1 MPIHQI
7 LQQYWGYS
15 SFRPLQED
23 IISSVLTQRDT
34 LALLPT
40 GGGKS
45 ICFQVPALVLD
56 GICIVVSP
64 LIALMQDQV
73 EQLKKRGIPAI
84 AIVSGM
90 HPKQIDTALDNCIY
104 GNIKFLYVS
113 PERLQTTLF
122 IERAKQMK
130 VCLIAIDEAHCISQ
144 WGYDFR
150 PPYLK
155 IAEFRA
161 FFPEVPLIALTATA
175 TKEVK
180 KDILEK
186 LEMQNPQVFQQSF
199 ARANLSYSTLK
210 EEDKEHRLLAM
221 LQKIQGTAVVYV
233 RNRRRTQ
240 EIADFLVKN
249 GINATFYHA
258 GLNAVER
265 SKRQNLWIQNQVRV
279 IVATNAFG
287 MGIDK
292 ADVRLVVHIDLPDTL
307 EAYYQEAGRAGRD
320 GEKAFAVALY
330 NQPDLDN
337 LLKNANQ
344 CFPPIELI
352 RRVYQC
358 LGNYYQLAN
367 GSGQFNNFEF
377 DLIEFQ
383 RRFDL
388 PPTDTY
394 YAIKMLENEAFIA
407 LSDGFNSQSKVM
419 LRVDNRQLYDFQL
432 RNPRYDGFIKL
443 LLRMYG
449 GELFSTFLN
458 ISETSLAKAFLVP
471 PLEIESY
478 LTQLDKMELLS
489 YDKHSDKAQITFLTP
504 RFDANALP
512 LQVQEITNRK
522 EAYIAKAKAV
532 QHYTTHQQRCRT
544 QLLLE
549 YFDEITDQECGVCDT
564 CIRKKRQAKE
574 GKQENL
580 VVEKTKLQLLQ
591 LLANGS
597 MSPKLILQIMSPNNQ
612 TEFQGIVRQLIE
624 EDILCFTAEGNID
637 LHQKTKKA
645 HGIS

>member
-1 MPIHQI
+1 MSIHQI

-23 IISSVLTQRDT
+23 IISSVLHKTDT

-45 ICFQVPALVLD
+45 ICFQVPALALD

-122 IERAKQMK
+122 IERVKQMK

-161 FFPEVPLIALTATA
+161 LFPEVPLIALTATA

-180 KDILEK
+180 LDILEK
-186 LEMQNPQVFQQSF
+186 LEMKSPKLFQQSF

-210 EEDKEHRLLAM
+210 EEDKERRLLAM
-221 LQKIQGTAVVYV
+221 LQKIQGTAVIYV

-249 GINATFYHA
+249 NIRATFYHA
-258 GLNAVER
+258 GLNASER
-265 SKRQNLWIQNQVRV
+265 SKRQEQWIQNQVRV

-292 ADVRLVVHIDLPDTL
+292 ADVRLVVHLDLPDTL

-320 GEKAFAVALY
+320 GQKAFAVALY
-330 NQPDLDN
+330 NQPDLDS
-337 LLKNANQ
+337 LEKNADQ
-344 CFPPIELI
+344 SFPPIDLI

-358 LGNYYQLAN
+358 LGNFYQLAN
-367 GSGQFNNFEF
+367 GAGQFNNFEF
-377 DLIEFQ
+377 DLVEFQ
-383 RRFDL
+383 RRFNL

-394 YAIKMLENEAFIA
+394 FAIKMLEIEGFIS
-407 LSDGFNSQSKVM
+407 LSDNFSHQSKLM

-443 LLRMYG
+443 VLRMYG
-449 GELFSTFLN
+449 GELFSTFIN
-458 ISETSLAKAFLVP
+458 ISETALAKAFLVP
-471 PLEIESY
+471 PSEIETMLS
-478 LTQLDKMELLS
+478 QLEKMELLS
-489 YDKHSDKAQITFLTP
+489 YDKHSDKPQITFLTP
-504 RFDANALP
+504 RFDAASLP
-512 LQVQEITNRK
+512 LQVQIIKQRR
-522 EAYIAKAKAV
+522 EAYLQKIQAV
-532 QHYTTHQQRCRT
+532 QHYVTHTKRCRT
-544 QLLLE
+544 QLLLA
-549 YFDEITDQECGVCDT
+549 YFDEITDTECGVCDI
-564 CIRKKRQAKE
+564 CIKKKRLEKE
-574 GKQENL
+574 ELQENQAHEH
-580 VVEKTKLQLLQ
+580 VKQQLIR
-591 LLANGS
+591 LLENGS
-597 MSPKLILQIMSPNNQ
+597 MSPQLILQIMHPNDQ
-612 TEFQGIVRQLIE
+612 TAFQGIIRQLIE
-624 EDILCFTAEGNID
+624 EEQLYFTPEGNIGI
-637 LHQKTKKA
+637 HPKNKK
-645 HGIS
+645 SS